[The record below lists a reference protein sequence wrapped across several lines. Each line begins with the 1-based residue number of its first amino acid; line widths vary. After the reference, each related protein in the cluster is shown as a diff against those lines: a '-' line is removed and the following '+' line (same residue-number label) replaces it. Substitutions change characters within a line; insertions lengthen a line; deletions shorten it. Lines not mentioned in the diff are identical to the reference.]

1 MIKVDKN
8 INLNKKEILKYLHYN
23 SNNIDEFVEKQINI
37 LIKRIIKIS
46 NIKFNYKIYNKKIK
60 DHRLKLE
67 NNEVTFSSHKLID
80 HLKDSKKIVLFC
92 LTLGKS
98 IDREIKKLT
107 ISDMSKALIL
117 DAVATEY
124 IEKIADQLTKKIA
137 FKNNLFE
144 SNRFSP
150 GYGDLKL
157 KEQNKILNILKANK
171 KVGIY
176 LNDENLMIPQKSIT
190 AFFGLNENKLNNQKT
205 CDYCIKK
212 GNCQFRKEGKF
223 CYEF

>member
-8 INLNKKEILKYLHYN
+8 INLNKKEILKYLHYH
-23 SNNIDEFVEKQINI
+23 SNDIDEFVKKQINI
-37 LIKRIIKIS
+37 SIDKIIKIS
-46 NIKFNYKIYNKKIK
+46 NIKFNYKIYNQNIK
-60 DHRLKLE
+60 ENKLE
-67 NNEVTFSSHKLID
+67 LNNTEIKFSSKKLIK
-80 HLKDSKKIVLFC
+80 HLKESKRVVIFC
-92 LTLGKS
+92 MTLGKS
-98 IDREIKKLT
+98 VDREIKKLT

-137 FKNNLFE
+137 YKNNLFE

-157 KEQNKILNILKANK
+157 NVQNKILNILEANK

-190 AFFGLNENKLNNQKT
+190 AFFGLYKNKLNNKKT

-212 GNCQFRKEGKF
+212 GDCQFRKEGEF